1 MNSIINVAWFS
12 TPKCLSLK
20 KRIVAISVNT
30 LVSRKP
36 KYVPSLKVGIYYLVS
51 NQHGPC
57 LVSMT
62 WNISWYPLRKRVS
75 PFTAWLTGDEWLCP
89 GMPAFLVEWKKR
101 PAKIS
106 LIVWR
111 HDGSMRRSGT
121 VRCCG
126 PKRDLH
132 AQLGLQNLI
141 SCLHSSCH
149 HQSSHHYITT
159 SFLLVLI
166 NVSNAQGP
174 WWFATR
180 YTACCIVIT
189 F

>member
-1 MNSIINVAWFS
+1 MDPTWSLWLRTFHSILWERGSPPLQLGWRVMNDCVLG
-12 TPKCLSLK
+12 CLLFLSSEK
-20 KRIVAISVNT
+20 KTCKNFTR
-30 LVSRKP
+30 
-36 KYVPSLKVGIYYLVS
+36 
-51 NQHGPC
+51 C
-57 LVSMT
+57 L
-62 WNISWYPLRKRVS
+62 
-75 PFTAWLTGDEWLCP
+75 TAWWQYE
-89 GMPAFLVEWKKR
+89 K
-101 PAKIS
+101 
-106 LIVWR
+106 VWY
-111 HDGSMRRSGT
+111 SA
-121 VRCCG
+121 RCCG

-180 YTACCIVIT
+180 YTAWCCIVIT